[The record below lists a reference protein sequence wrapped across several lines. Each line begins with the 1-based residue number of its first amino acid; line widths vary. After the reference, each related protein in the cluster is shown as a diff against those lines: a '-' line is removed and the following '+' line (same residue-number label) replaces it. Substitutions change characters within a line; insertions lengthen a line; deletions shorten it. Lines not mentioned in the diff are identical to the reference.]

1 MQNSSIMRK
10 LKQVIYAFAAAGV
23 LLLSGCDK
31 DFVEINTDPF
41 AITKLDPALL
51 FAGAQRTY
59 TGGWES
65 ENTIVQ
71 QFVVPYNE
79 GATLGFNFNEDI
91 DGQQTGSWNQYTG
104 AIKHFVHILNLL
116 DGTTDRVNLQSMVR
130 IWKVQV
136 MMDIVDHYGDV
147 PYSQAGLAA
156 IKGEEFFFPKYD
168 NDEEI
173 YEDLYTE
180 LTDAI
185 SKLDPAGDFVSA
197 DLFYGLKAKY
207 PTQDAAAQVAKWKK
221 LGNSL
226 LLRLGMR
233 YSKVDPAK
241 AQSIVAE
248 AFNGGVMT
256 SNNDNAFVVYDGTLY
271 TNTSNNN
278 LVNNNPRFYYAA
290 EPFVNQLK
298 STNDPRA
305 KYMIARY
312 ANPNDPEG
320 DENPIVALADQYG
333 LPVGIPA
340 SSLTVAP
347 YRGAKQGGYDYSQMN
362 VSVVASLSAPT
373 FWVTYAQ
380 TSLLLAEAAHRGWI
394 AGGEAA
400 AQTYYEAGIKA
411 DMDVYALYLS
421 ETDSNLPAIT
431 AAEKDAYLAQPAV
444 AYNSANAYQL
454 INTAYWI
461 VNLRNGAEAFANF
474 RRSGYPALQRN
485 AFDNRLLDNG
495 GDGFIHRFSYPDAEL
510 SRNKVN
516 YQDAVQAMG
525 GIDNNIARVFWDV
538 PVSR

>member
-1 MQNSSIMRK
+1 MRK
-10 LKQVIYAFAAAGV
+10 LQQVIYAFAAVGV

-31 DFVEINTDPF
+31 DFVETNTDPF

-51 FAGAQRTY
+51 FAGAQRTN

-65 ENTIVQ
+65 EHTIVQ

-91 DGQQTGSWNQYTG
+91 DGQQNGSWNQYTG

-116 DGTTDRVNLQSMVR
+116 DGTTDQVNLQSMVR

-136 MMDIVDHYGDV
+136 MMDIVDHYGNV
-147 PYSQAGLAA
+147 PYKEAGLAA
-156 IKGEEFFFPKYD
+156 LKGEDYFFPEYD
-168 NDEEI
+168 DDEAI

-197 DLFYGLKAKY
+197 DLFYGSKAKY
-207 PTQDAAAQVAKWKK
+207 PTQDAASQVAKWKK

-233 YSKVDPAK
+233 YSKVNPAK
-241 AQSIVAE
+241 AQSIAKE
-248 AFNGGVMT
+248 AFDGGVMT

-271 TNTSNNN
+271 TNGGNGN

-290 EPFVNQLK
+290 EPFVNKLK
-298 STNDPRA
+298 ATNDPRG

-320 DENPIVALADQYG
+320 DANPNIALADQYG
-333 LPVGIPA
+333 IPVGVTAIA
-340 SSLTVAP
+340 LANAP
-347 YRGAKQGGYDYSQMN
+347 YRGANQGGFDYSQMN
-362 VSVVASLSAPT
+362 VDVVASLSAPT
-373 FWVTYAQ
+373 FWVTYSQ

-394 AGGEAA
+394 PGGEAA
-400 AQTYYEAGIKA
+400 AQTYYENGIKA
-411 DMDVYALYLS
+411 DMDVYALYIS
-421 ETDSNLPAIT
+421 ETDSNLPPIS
-431 AAEKDAYLAQPAV
+431 AAEQNAYIAQPGV
-444 AYNSANAYQL
+444 AYNAANALDL

-461 VNLRNGAEAFANF
+461 VNLRNGSEAWANF
-474 RRSGYPALQRN
+474 RRSGYPALNRN
-485 AFDNRLLDNG
+485 TFDNRLLENG
-495 GDGFIHRFSYPDAEL
+495 GDGYVHRFSYPDAEL

-516 YQDAVQAMG
+516 YQNAVQAIG
-525 GIDNNIARVFWDV
+525 GIDNIVSRVFWDV
-538 PVSR
+538 R